1 MNDIQIFNNPEFG
14 SVRTIEEDGK
24 VFFSGSDVARVLGY
38 SNPRAAIQRHC
49 MHSGVLKRDGVS
61 LTTNQHGIT
70 SEQTTEMTF
79 ISESNVYRLITHSK
93 LPSAMRFEKWV
104 FDTVLPSIRR
114 HGLFAVDEM
123 LNNPDM
129 LINALTKLKE
139 ERKRAAELESQ
150 TAQQALLIG
159 EMQPKADYCDLV
171 LQSPSLL
178 PISQIAKDYGMS
190 AIAMNQKLK
199 ELGVQYSRAGVWMLY
214 QKYADKGYTQTKT
227 HVFSED
233 HAKLHT
239 YWTQQGR
246 LFIYELLKSKCGIL
260 PVMERSAA

>member
-1 MNDIQIFNNPEFG
+1 MNDIQTFNNSEFG

-24 VFFSGSDVARVLGY
+24 VFFCGSDVAKALGY
-38 SNPRAAIQRHC
+38 SKPQNAIAAHC
-49 MHSGVLKRDGVS
+49 KGALKRGT
-61 LTTNQHGIT
+61 LTAGG
-70 SEQTTEMTF
+70 EQQLLF
-79 ISESNVYRLITHSK
+79 IPEGDVYRLITHSK
-93 LPSAMRFEKWV
+93 LPSAVRFEKWV

-114 HGLFAVDEM
+114 HGLYAIDEV

-129 LINALTKLKE
+129 LIDALTKLKE
-139 ERKRAAELESQ
+139 ERKRAAELENQ
-150 TAQQALLIG
+150 TVQQALLIG

-199 ELGVQYSRAGVWMLY
+199 ELGVQYSRGGIWMLY

-227 HVFSED
+227 HVFNED
-233 HAKLHT
+233 HSKLHT

-260 PVMERSAA
+260 PVMERSVA